1 MACGGKIMKVSIVLV
16 VLLAV
21 AGIGLGVFYYKNYQE
36 FNNEG
41 YMDGLSLINQLKHA
55 DADLNILLLKSRYGL
70 QADYDDMAK
79 KTVFLNESLSK
90 LKDKHLQ
97 NFVSTDADFSN
108 TFTEYNEQLS
118 LKVDLVESFKSHNA
132 VLRNS
137 IKYAPPLGD
146 QLISELEDK
155 GSDSVSL
162 LKKVNRALYR
172 WSLYNDKDQAKVI
185 QASARDVL
193 DLASLFEN
201 DIPLL
206 EYNSHI
212 IAVVDEQEQTQSY
225 LNNALSIDTENTLA
239 KVDELY
245 TTSYLS
251 KSAQADKVRTYAMI
265 AYGVLAALV
274 ALYFAWL
281 LRKSYTELEGKV
293 KDRTLQIKT
302 AYSELQ
308 ESQEQ
313 LVQSEKM
320 ASLGQMVAGVA
331 HEINTP
337 LGYVNNNVSIVSS
350 LFTSMEILM
359 KGLGNVYQEALKKP
373 HDKESLRDH
382 LVKVLKKYQ
391 RVDQDGIVVEAKEL
405 LEDSS
410 HGLNDISELVKN
422 LRSFSRLDRQN
433 VEQFDVA
440 DGLDNT
446 LKIASSIIRQSNL
459 EIVKNYDDLV
469 FLECNPS
476 KINQVFL
483 NIITNAAQAMPEN
496 GGQLTID
503 VEKISDNVQISFT
516 DTGEGMDEEAKTKIF
531 DPFFTTKPIGEGTGL
546 GMAISYKI
554 VREHKGQIEV
564 KSVKGEGATI
574 TLTFPVEQP
583 AE

>member
-1 MACGGKIMKVSIVLV
+1 MRISIVLV
-16 VLLAV
+16 FLLAIL
-21 AGIGLGVFYYKNYQE
+21 GIALGVFSYKNHQE
-36 FNNEG
+36 FSNQSYLE
-41 YMDGLSLINQLKHA
+41 GLSLINQLKHA
-55 DADLNILLLKSRYGL
+55 DAGLNILLLKSRYGL

-79 KTVFLNESLSK
+79 KTVFLNDGLSSLKSQY
-90 LKDKHLQ
+90 LQ
-97 NFVSTDADFSN
+97 NYLENDLDFSN
-108 TFTEYNEQLS
+108 AFKEYEEQLS

-146 QLISELEDK
+146 KLILELESK
-155 GSDSVSL
+155 NNDSVEL
-162 LKKVNRALYR
+162 LKNINRALYR
-172 WSLYNDKDQAKVI
+172 WSLYSDKEQADII
-185 QASARDVL
+185 QANSRNIL
-193 DLASLFEN
+193 DLTTAFEN
-201 DIPLL
+201 DVPLL
-206 EYNSHI
+206 EYNSHV

-225 LNNALSIDTENTLA
+225 LNNALSVNTENTLA
-239 KVDELY
+239 NVDSFY
-245 TTSYLS
+245 TSSYLS
-251 KSAQADKVRTYAMI
+251 KSADAGKFRTYAMI

-281 LRKSYTELEGKV
+281 LRKSYTELEDKV
-293 KDRTLQIKT
+293 DRRTQQINT
-302 AYSELQ
+302 AYSELK

-359 KGLGNVYQEALKKP
+359 KSLGKVYQEALNKP
-373 HDKESLRDH
+373 HNKEALRDH
-382 LVKVLKKYQ
+382 LVQSLKKYH
-391 RVDQDGIVVEAKEL
+391 RMEEDGIVLEAKEL

-410 HGLNDISELVKN
+410 HGLSDISELVKN
-422 LRSFSRLDRQN
+422 LRSFSRLDRQT
-433 VEQFDVA
+433 VEQFDIA
-440 DGLDNT
+440 DGLNNT
-446 LKIASSIIRQSNL
+446 LKIASSIIKKSNL
-459 EIVKNYDDLV
+459 DVVKNYNDLV

-483 NIITNAAQAMPEN
+483 NIITNSAQAMPEN

-503 VEKISDNVQISFT
+503 VEKIGDNVEIRFT
-516 DTGEGMDEEAKTKIF
+516 DSGEGMDEEAKAKIF
-531 DPFFTTKPIGEGTGL
+531 DPFFTTKPVGEGTGL

-564 KSVKGEGATI
+564 TSAKGEGATI
-574 TLTFPVEQP
+574 TLTFPLEQP
-583 AE
+583 EE